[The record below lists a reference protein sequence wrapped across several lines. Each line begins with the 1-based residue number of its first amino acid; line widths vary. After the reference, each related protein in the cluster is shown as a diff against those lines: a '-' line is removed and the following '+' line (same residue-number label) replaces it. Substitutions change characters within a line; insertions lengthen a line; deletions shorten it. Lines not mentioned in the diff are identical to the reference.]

1 MSGIDSSGTVSMLE
15 KMKEK
20 VSQQE
25 AMAEAYGEISTENI
39 SLDDE
44 IDGALSDKNLKASNS
59 LEELKA
65 KMKNK

>member
-1 MSGIDSSGTVSMLE
+1 MLE

>member
-25 AMAEAYGEISTENI
+25 AMAEAYGEISAENI